1 MIDSVIA
8 GTGNSRYLRTSLPD
22 DTTWEDALTM
32 LRAGTFPI
40 DLAGINQSGFSTL
53 GTALNSATLL
63 KDAVCTA
70 LGLSTNATPSD
81 AWEAVI
87 ALIDSVDE
95 TVVTVSGTNPVI
107 TGEANHRY
115 MCGEVSTISITPPQT
130 GSIEVI
136 FTSGTQVA
144 VLTVPNTVMFPEN
157 FDPSSLNT
165 DTIYDILIMDGI
177 YGGVMKWEA

>member
-1 MIDSVIA
+1 MQDSVIA
-8 GTGNSRYLRTSLPD
+8 GTGNSRFLRSSILA

-40 DLAGINQSGFSTL
+40 DLAGINLSGFTTL

-144 VLTVPNTVMFPEN
+144 VLTVPNTVMFPAG
-157 FDPSSLNT
+157 FDPNELST

-177 YGGVMKWEA
+177 YGGVIQWEV

>member
-1 MIDSVIA
+1 MQDSVIA
-8 GTGNSRYLRTSLPD
+8 GTGNSRYLRSSILA

-40 DLAGINQSGFSTL
+40 DLAGINLSGFTTL
-53 GTALNSATLL
+53 GTALNTATLL

-70 LGLSTNATPSD
+70 LGLSSNATPSD

-87 ALIDSVDE
+87 AMIEGEKEIVE
-95 TVVTVSGTNPVI
+95 TVTGTSVSI
-107 TGEANHRY
+107 TGVANHRY

-136 FTSGTQVA
+136 FTSGSQVA
-144 VLTVPNTVMFPEN
+144 LLSVPNTVMFPED
-157 FDPSSLNT
+157 FDPDSLQIYT
-165 DTIYDILIMDGI
+165 VYDILIMDGI
-177 YGGVMKWEA
+177 YGGVMQWEA